1 MLYMNGNVSDTC
13 MANNEQTQ
21 GAHSK
26 DFIIE
31 RRLVGYIVRRLRDI
45 LQCKQYML
53 ASIQVK
59 QQLNI
64 VRKDFCRLTCFN
76 CRKILIASQR
86 L

>member
-1 MLYMNGNVSDTC
+1 MLCMNGNVSDTC

-45 LQCKQYML
+45 LQWKQYV
-53 ASIQVK
+53 SVYIGETT
-59 QQLNI
+59 I
-64 VRKDFCRLTCFN
+64 EYRKKRHL
-76 CRKILIASQR
+76 
-86 L
+86 